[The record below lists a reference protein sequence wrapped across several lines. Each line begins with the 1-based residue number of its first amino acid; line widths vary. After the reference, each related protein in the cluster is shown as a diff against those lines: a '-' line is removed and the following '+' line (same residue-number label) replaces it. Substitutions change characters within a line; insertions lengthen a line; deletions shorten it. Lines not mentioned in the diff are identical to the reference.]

1 MGTSDCR
8 ITLLN
13 PLDIN
18 RYVYCRNNP
27 IKYVDPTGKFAT
39 AAIAATAPWWTP
51 YVAAGI
57 AAIVGGTIIFFKE
70 HTKGARPSTK
80 GKHQEGQTRRQRDA
94 GGEKGDARR
103 TPRKD
108 KKK

>member
-1 MGTSDCR
+1 MCQGDVCQGDGSLD
-8 ITLLN
+8 TLR
-13 PLDIN
+13 PLDTP
-18 RYVYCRNNP
+18 YA
-27 IKYVDPTGKFAT
+27 AT
-39 AAIAATAPWWTP
+39 AAAATSPWWMP
-51 YVAAGI
+51 YVAAGV
-57 AAIVGGTIIFFKE
+57 AAIVGETVVFFKE

-80 GKHQEGQTRRQRDA
+80 TKHQEGQARRQKDA

>member
-1 MGTSDCR
+1 MNESGT
-8 ITLLN
+8 
-13 PLDIN
+13 
-18 RYVYCRNNP
+18 V
-27 IKYVDPTGKFAT
+27 V
-39 AAIAATAPWWTP
+39 
-51 YVAAGI
+51 
-57 AAIVGGTIIFFKE
+57 FFKE

-80 GKHQEGQTRRQRDA
+80 TKHQEGQARRQKDA